1 MGLKGTIPMGRQSF
15 EKGSRR
21 SYANRPRAIA
31 TVDTN
36 MRLLLAGL
44 IGAIGGAAIVA
55 SGPRFHVGSIFFDG
69 LAGYVGAAVAGAL
82 VAVLIGWALR
92 KELGW

>member
-1 MGLKGTIPMGRQSF
+1 
-15 EKGSRR
+15 
-21 SYANRPRAIA
+21 
-31 TVDTN
+31 

-69 LAGYVGAAVAGAL
+69 FAGYGGAAIAGAL
-82 VAVLIGWALR
+82 AAVLIGWALR

>member
-1 MGLKGTIPMGRQSF
+1 
-15 EKGSRR
+15 
-21 SYANRPRAIA
+21 
-31 TVDTN
+31 

-55 SGPRFHVGSIFFDG
+55 SGPRFHVGSIFFDDF
-69 LAGYVGAAVAGAL
+69 AGYGGAAIAGAL
-82 VAVLIGWALR
+82 AVALIGWALR